1 MYTAP
6 GSLQRDLASG
16 DTAPSVLLR
25 SAKGEDNVAKRLMS
39 GNEAIALGA
48 WEAGVSFAS
57 GYPGTP
63 STEVLESIAGY
74 GEVDAHWATN
84 EKVAFDEGM
93 GAALG
98 GVRTLVTMKH
108 VGLNVAADPFMVFP
122 YAGTNAGFVVLVA
135 DDPGMYSSQNEQ
147 DSRYFAKM
155 GKVPLLEASD
165 AGEARQMIKDA
176 YDLSEAFSTP
186 VMFRTT
192 TRLAHTRGVV
202 EPGERVEVPRRK
214 FASNPQQ
221 YAIPVYARFRRPEL
235 EAKLDRLRE
244 YAESFEGNVIE
255 EGDPKV
261 GVVTHGIP
269 YQYVKE
275 VAPEATVFRL
285 GMLYPL
291 PEKKLKA
298 FCERFDTV
306 FVVEESEGFIQE
318 EMASFGIRNLVGKE
332 RFTNIGELSADLVA
346 AGLKGAAVPADFSGE
361 VAVLPR
367 PPKMCAGCPH
377 SGTFSALR
385 KLKVV
390 VTGDIGCYTLGCLP
404 PLSAIDTT
412 FCMGASI
419 GNATGFKAA
428 GEEKVVAVIGDST
441 FLHSGLPSLM
451 SAVYNQVPT
460 TVLLLDNGTTGMTGH
475 QEHPGTG
482 HTLQNAPS
490 PSVDYEALIRS
501 IGVQH
506 VTVLDPWELKDMRKA
521 IKEAM
526 AYPGPAVVIARRA
539 CVLLP
544 EEKAKDRIPFQVD
557 EEICIQCDYCLESGC
572 PALVMQGDYP
582 TVREWEC
589 IGCAICAQLCPV
601 DAILPVQADAGIP
614 AQEA

>member
-1 MYTAP
+1 MYGRPGRLSESGVRAP
-6 GSLQRDLASG
+6 V
-16 DTAPSVLLR
+16 PSQEKR
-25 SAKGEDNVAKRLMS
+25 HFGREEMYVARKLMS
-39 GNEAIALGA
+39 GNEAIAQGA
-48 WEAGVSFAS
+48 WEAGVSFAA

-63 STEVLESIAGY
+63 STEVLEGLARY
-74 GEVDAHWATN
+74 DRVDAHWSTN

-122 YAGTNAGFVVLVA
+122 YAGTNAGFVVMVA

-155 GKVPLLEASD
+155 GKVPLLEPSD
-165 AGEARQMIKDA
+165 AAEALTMIKGA
-176 YDLSEAFSTP
+176 YELSERFATP

-192 TRLAHTRGVV
+192 TRLAHTRGIV
-202 EPGERVEVPRRK
+202 EPGDRVDVPRRE
-214 FASNPQQ
+214 FSPDARQ

-235 EAKLDRLRE
+235 EEKLDRLRDF
-244 YAESFEGNVIE
+244 AEEFEGNRVE

-261 GVVTHGIP
+261 GIVSHGIP

-275 VAPEATVFRL
+275 VAPDATVFRL

-291 PEKKLKA
+291 PEKRLKE
-298 FCERFDTV
+298 FCARFETV
-306 FVVEESEGFIQE
+306 YVVEESEGFIQQ
-318 EMASFGIRNLVGKE
+318 EMASFGIQNVVGKE

-346 AGLKGAAVPADFSGE
+346 AGLEGTPVPGDFTKE

-377 SGTFSALR
+377 SGVFSALR
-385 KLKVV
+385 KLRVL

-419 GNATGFKAA
+419 GNATGFAKA
-428 GEEKVVAVIGDST
+428 GEEKVVAVIGDGT

-451 SAVYNQVPT
+451 SAVYNRVPT
-460 TVLLLDNGTTGMTGH
+460 TLILMDNGTTGMTGH
-475 QEHPGTG
+475 QDHPGTG
-482 HTLQNAPS
+482 HTLQNAPA
-490 PSVDYEALIRS
+490 PAVDFEALIRS
-501 IGVQH
+501 IGVEH
-506 VTVLDPWELKDMRKA
+506 VTVIDPWELKDLRGA
-521 IKEAM
+521 INTAR
-526 AYPGPAVVIARRA
+526 ALPGAAVVITRRA

-544 EEKAKDRIPFQVD
+544 EEKARDRVPYWVKED
-557 EEICIQCDYCLESGC
+557 ACIQCDYCMESGC
-572 PALVMQGDYP
+572 PALVMEGDYP
-582 TVREWEC
+582 TIRDWEC

-601 DAILPVQADAGIP
+601 DAILLAETDTTVPVG
-614 AQEA
+614 EA

>member
-1 MYTAP
+1 M
-6 GSLQRDLASG
+6 
-16 DTAPSVLLR
+16 
-25 SAKGEDNVAKRLMS
+25 AKKLMS
-39 GNEAIALGA
+39 GNEAIAQGA
-48 WEAGVSFAS
+48 WEAGVRFAA

-63 STEVLESIAGY
+63 STEVLENLVRYEG
-74 GEVDAHWATN
+74 VDAHWSTN

-98 GVRTLVTMKH
+98 GIRTLVTMKH

-155 GKVPLLEASD
+155 GKVPLLEPSD
-165 AGEARQMIKDA
+165 AAEAREMIKAA
-176 YDLSEAFSTP
+176 YELSEDFKSP

-192 TRLAHTRGVV
+192 TRLAHTRGIV
-202 EPGERVEVPRRK
+202 EPGDRQEVPRRP
-214 FASNPQQ
+214 FSSDATQ

-235 EAKLDRLRE
+235 EDKLKRLGTF
-244 YAESFEGNVIE
+244 AETFEGNFIE
-255 EGDPKV
+255 EGDSKL

-291 PEKKLKA
+291 PAERLKE
-298 FCERFDTV
+298 FCARFDTV

-318 EMASFGIRNLVGKE
+318 GMASLGILNVVGKE

-346 AGLKGAAVPADFSGE
+346 AGLKGTQVPGDFAKE

-385 KLKVV
+385 KLKTL

-419 GNATGFKAA
+419 GNATGFSKA
-428 GEEKVVAVIGDST
+428 GEERVVAVIGDGT

-451 SAVYNQVPT
+451 SAVYNQVPIT
-460 TVLLLDNGTTGMTGH
+460 MILLDNSTTGMTGH

-482 HTLQNAPS
+482 HTLQEAPA
-490 PSVDYEALIRS
+490 PRVDFEALIRS

-506 VTVLDPWELKDMRKA
+506 VTVMDPWELKDMRKA
-521 IKEAM
+521 VKDAL
-526 AYPGPAVVIARRA
+526 AYPGPAVVIAQRA

-544 EEKAKDRIPFQVD
+544 EEKARERIPYWVD
-557 EEICIQCDYCLESGC
+557 EEACIQCNYCMESGC
-572 PALVMQGDYP
+572 PALVMVGDYP
-582 TVREWEC
+582 RIRDWEC
-589 IGCAICAQLCPV
+589 IGCDICAQLCPV
-601 DAILPVQADAGIP
+601 NAIFPVESAAQAP
-614 AQEA
+614 AKEG

>member
-1 MYTAP
+1 
-6 GSLQRDLASG
+6 
-16 DTAPSVLLR
+16 
-25 SAKGEDNVAKRLMS
+25 VAKKLMS
-39 GNEAIALGA
+39 GNEAIAQGA
-48 WEAGVSFAS
+48 WEAGVCFAA

-63 STEVLESIAGY
+63 STEVLENLVRYDG
-74 GEVDAHWATN
+74 VDAHWSTN

-98 GVRTLVTMKH
+98 GIRTLVTMKH

-122 YAGTNAGFVVLVA
+122 YAGTNAGFVVMVA

-147 DSRYFAKM
+147 DSRYFAKI
-155 GKVPLLEASD
+155 GKVPLLEPTD
-165 AGEARQMIKDA
+165 AGEAREMIKAA
-176 YDLSEAFSTP
+176 YELSERFASP

-192 TRLAHTRGVV
+192 TRLAHTRGIV
-202 EPGERVEVPRRK
+202 ESGDRQEVPRRE
-214 FASNPQQ
+214 FSPDATR
-221 YAIPVYARFRRPEL
+221 YAIPVYARLRRPEL
-235 EAKLDRLRE
+235 EDKLNQLRAF
-244 YAESFEGNVIE
+244 AEEFEGNVID
-255 EGDPKV
+255 EGDPKI

-291 PEKKLKA
+291 PEERLKD
-298 FCERFDTV
+298 FCARFDTV
-306 FVVEESEGFIQE
+306 FVVEESEGFIEQ
-318 EMASFGIRNLVGKE
+318 EMASLGIHNVVGKE

-346 AGLKGAAVPADFSGE
+346 AGLKGTPVPGDFTKD

-385 KLKVV
+385 KLKVL

-419 GNATGFKAA
+419 GNATGFSKA
-428 GEEKVVAVIGDST
+428 GEERVVAVIGDST

-460 TVLLLDNGTTGMTGH
+460 TMILLDNSTTGMTGH
-475 QEHPGTG
+475 QDHPGTG
-482 HTLQNAPS
+482 HTLQQAPS
-490 PSVDYEALIRS
+490 PSVDFEALIRS
-501 IGVQH
+501 IGVEH
-506 VTVLDPWELKDMRKA
+506 VTVMDPWELKDMRRAVKDA
-521 IKEAM
+521 LAH
-526 AYPGPAVVIARRA
+526 PGPAVVIARRA

-544 EEKAKDRIPFQVD
+544 EEKARERTPYWVD
-557 EEICIQCDYCLESGC
+557 EEACIQCDYCMESGC
-572 PALVMQGDYP
+572 PALVMVDDYP
-582 TVREWEC
+582 RIRDWEC
-589 IGCAICAQLCPV
+589 IGCDICAQLCPV
-601 DAILPVQADAGIP
+601 DAIFPVEAATGTP
-614 AQEA
+614 AKEG